1 MYISFCFF
9 REVLIGD
16 NYNYY
21 ADEMEE
27 ELCGPA
33 RLFISEFVGHYPDTQ
48 EADAGQAFTS
58 VSDTFST

>member
-1 MYISFCFF
+1 
-9 REVLIGD
+9 LIGD

-48 EADAGQAFTS
+48 EADAGQTFTS
-58 VSDTFST
+58 VIRSVPE